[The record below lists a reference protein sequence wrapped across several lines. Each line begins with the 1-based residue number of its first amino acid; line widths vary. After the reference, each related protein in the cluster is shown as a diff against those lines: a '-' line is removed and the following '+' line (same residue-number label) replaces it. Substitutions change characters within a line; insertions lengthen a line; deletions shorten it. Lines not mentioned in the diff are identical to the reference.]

1 MADLN
6 MDFNPNEVPEDD
18 RSFDPIPAGDYQMQ
32 VIDSAVKETKTGS
45 GEYLELTLEV
55 MTGPSANRRLWDR
68 LNIRNQNPDA
78 QRIAQRALADL
89 CLATGLQTLR
99 NSEDLHF
106 RPFTARVTVAANKQT
121 GQQENR
127 IRYKAPNA
135 RPAGTVQQPA
145 QRPAQ
150 QPQQAAAASQQRP
163 AAGAAKPWL
172 NRPASAA
179 PQRPQTARQ
188 MMDDDIPF

>member
-1 MADLN
+1 
-6 MDFNPNEVPEDD
+6 
-18 RSFDPIPAGDYQMQ
+18 
-32 VIDSAVKETKTGS
+32 
-45 GEYLELTLEV
+45 

-89 CLATGLQTLR
+89 CLATGLQVLR

-106 RPFTARVTVAANKQT
+106 RPFTARVTIATNKSN

-150 QPQQAAAASQQRP
+150 QQQAASAAQRP
-163 AAGAAKPWL
+163 AAGAAKPW
-172 NRPASAA
+172 
-179 PQRPQTARQ
+179 QRATA
-188 MMDDDIPF
+188 